1 MRVFRRPE
9 ELHVLPS
16 EMRRLLERRLR
27 QLGALD
33 TWGECILVEPGEGIP
48 GLDQQLGG
56 WLVSESGAAVR
67 HDEGLTHPPGP
78 SREEQGLY
86 EDRATSRRA
95 ANSQTGA
102 CTRAP
107 AGGSDSSIVYA

>member
-16 EMRRLLERRLR
+16 EMRRLLARRLR
-27 QLGALD
+27 QLGAPD

-56 WLVSESGAAVR
+56 WLVSESGTMVSVR
-67 HDEGLTHPPGP
+67 AT
-78 SREEQGLY
+78 QGL
-86 EDRATSRRA
+86 RL
-95 ANSQTGA
+95 TGSGPEFA
-102 CTRAP
+102 KAQ
-107 AGGSDSSIVYA
+107 A